1 MLASAIMEADM
12 PFPISTTIQT
22 AIGRKIQ
29 QVEANGRFLN
39 VYLAAQEIQD
49 QHPRENIALEDI
61 VAGIVDRASGRSL
74 GLDLSQPKNPGY
86 FAMEFIISGNPR

>member
-1 MLASAIMEADM
+1 M
-12 PFPISTTIQT
+12 PFPISATIQT
-22 AIGRKIQ
+22 AIGRKVQ

-61 VAGIVDRASGRSL
+61 VAGIVECASGRSL
-74 GLDLSQPKNPGY
+74 GLDLSQSTKAGY
-86 FAMEFIISGNPR
+86 FAMEFIISENPR